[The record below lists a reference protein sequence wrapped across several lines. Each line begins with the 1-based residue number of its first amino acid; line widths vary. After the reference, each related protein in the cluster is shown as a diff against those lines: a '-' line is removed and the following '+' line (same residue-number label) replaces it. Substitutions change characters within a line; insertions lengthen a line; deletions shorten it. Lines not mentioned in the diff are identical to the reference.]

1 VCCRHFKQLAAYAF
15 VHYFAADAFVR
26 LHSHFKQLQ
35 DDMSDFT
42 ASEEEEEDHYLN
54 RVKVCEHDLLCWG
67 AVRWGLWEK
76 KAS

>member
-1 VCCRHFKQLAAYAF
+1 
-15 VHYFAADAFVR
+15 
-26 LHSHFKQLQ
+26 
-35 DDMSDFT
+35 MSDFT